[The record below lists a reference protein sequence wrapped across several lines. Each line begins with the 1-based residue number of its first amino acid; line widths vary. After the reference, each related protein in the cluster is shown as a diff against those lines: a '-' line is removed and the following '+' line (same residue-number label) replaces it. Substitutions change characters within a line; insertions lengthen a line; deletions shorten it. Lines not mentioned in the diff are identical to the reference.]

1 MFRHCLAAILTI
13 AISFTTV
20 TSWAADT
27 AVQEV
32 TAPELKLAPGEMAI
46 YVSNMHCSHCAKKI
60 ASKLYRLKG
69 VVKVKT
75 DVKLHLAI
83 VTPQAKKQVDS
94 KAAWAAVRS
103 AGFKPTKLVGPQGT
117 FVVDAKTKE
126 PVKIP
131 QLTAS
136 RPS

>member
-13 AISFTTV
+13 AISFTSV

-32 TAPELKLAPGEMAI
+32 KAPALKLAPGETAI
-46 YVSNMHCSHCAKKI
+46 YVSNMHCPTCAKKI
-60 ASKLYRLKG
+60 AGKLYRLKG

-75 DVKLHLAI
+75 DVKKHLAI

-103 AGFKPTKLVGPQGT
+103 AGFKPTKLIGPQGT
-117 FVVDAKTKE
+117 FIADAKTKD
-126 PVKIP
+126 PVKAP
-131 QLTAS
+131 EAS
-136 RPS
+136 LPKPS